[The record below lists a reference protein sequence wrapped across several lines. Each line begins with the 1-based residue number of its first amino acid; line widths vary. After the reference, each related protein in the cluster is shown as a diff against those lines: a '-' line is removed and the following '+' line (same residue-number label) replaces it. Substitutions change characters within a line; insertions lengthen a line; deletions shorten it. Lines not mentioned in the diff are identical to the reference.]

1 MVQQDLPS
9 KVNRN
14 ESPSARR
21 LRQVETHG
29 YNGLALLTTYDG
41 WRYFE
46 PSDIDGFVPYELHRG
61 TAVACGD
68 PVCPETDLP
77 RMMAGF
83 AEYCAA
89 RRWRFTF
96 VGASARVGKIANEL
110 GFHAVKIG
118 EEPFFDLRTYSL
130 SGKGAKKARSAVN
143 LARRSGILARE
154 YRDASPAIDS
164 EIEEIAR
171 EWLDSRDAPAMGFLM
186 RSRPFAQRAHKRIFV
201 ATHRGRVVGAMTCSP
216 APARDLLYVE
226 EQVRGVDAPYGTSE
240 ILIDEARRL
249 AEAEGYTLFS
259 LGTSPLQG
267 ANAQPFGKFRLL
279 GLVFKGINTKINF
292 IYSFR
297 SLNHF
302 KKKFAPTFWEDNF
315 FIYSGSLLLSAFAV
329 ITAFAPDGIPS
340 LVLPKRM
347 QWLRFVPSAALWTA
361 ALAGVFVTGFSAWEF
376 PVLQLPVR
384 FALHTLL
391 FALRPADLALD
402 RAMAHRLIS
411 TAVLLVAAAVA
422 WQRRARA

>member
-1 MVQQDLPS
+1 MMQQDLLPR
-9 KVNRN
+9 VNRN

-68 PVCPETDLP
+68 PVCPEADLP
-77 RMMAGF
+77 RMMARF
-83 AEYCAA
+83 AEYCAG

-96 VGASARVGKIANEL
+96 VGASARVGKIANHL
-110 GFHAVKIG
+110 GLHAVKIG
-118 EEPFFDLRTYSL
+118 EEPFFDLRQYSL

-143 LARRSGILARE
+143 LARRSGIVVEE

-164 EIEEIAR
+164 EIEEIAK
-171 EWLDSRDAPAMGFLM
+171 EWLDSRDAPAMGFLL
-186 RSRPFAQRAHKRIFV
+186 RSRPFAQRARKRIFI
-201 ATHRGRVVGAMTCSP
+201 AAHEGRVVGAMTC
-216 APARDLLYVE
+216 APAHARNLLYVE
-226 EQVRGVDAPYGTSE
+226 EQVRRVDAPYGTSE
-240 ILIDEARRL
+240 ILIDEARRV
-249 AEAEGYTLFS
+249 AHAEGYSLFS

-279 GLVFKGINTKINF
+279 GLFFKALTTKINF
-292 IYSFR
+292 VYNVR

-302 KKKFAPTFWEDNF
+302 KKKFAPTFWEDSF
-315 FIYSGSLLLSAFAV
+315 VIYSGGLLLSAFAV
-329 ITAFAPDGIPS
+329 FTAFAPDGIPS

-347 QWLRFVPSAALWTA
+347 QWLRFVPSAALWTT

-391 FALRPADLALD
+391 FARGPADLALD
-402 RAMAHRLIS
+402 GALAHRLIS
-411 TAVLLVAAAVA
+411 SVVLLGAAAVA